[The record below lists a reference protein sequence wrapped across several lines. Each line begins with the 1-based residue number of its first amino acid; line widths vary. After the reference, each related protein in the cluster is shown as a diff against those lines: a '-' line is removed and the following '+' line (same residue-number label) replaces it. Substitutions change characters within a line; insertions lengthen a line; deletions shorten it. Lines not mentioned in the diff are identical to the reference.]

1 MTKEMGEL
9 KILIT
14 GTVGA
19 GKTTAIAA
27 VSDIQPLSTD
37 VRNNDASIAKAL
49 TTVGL
54 DYGELALGGGEVLRI
69 YGTPGQKRYDFMWK
83 ILVRGAL
90 GLVILIDNSRPDPLA
105 DLAVYVNGFSGFLAS
120 SACVVGVG
128 RMETHATP
136 HLDQFAE
143 RLDQLGVRCP
153 VVALDVRQRD
163 QVVQLLDLLLVQMEA
178 DA

>member
-1 MTKEMGEL
+1 MSNAGEL

-27 VSDIQPLSTD
+27 VSDTQPLSTD
-37 VRNNDASIAKAL
+37 VRNNDASVTKAL
-49 TTVGL
+49 TTVGM
-54 DYGELALGGGEVLRI
+54 DYGELALEGGEVLRI
-69 YGTPGQKRYDFMWK
+69 YGTPGQERFSFMWK

-105 DLAVYVNGFSGFLAS
+105 DLDVYLHGFADFIAT

-128 RMETHATP
+128 RMEAHP
-136 HLDQFAE
+136 SPDINRFAE
-143 RLDQLGVRCP
+143 HMERAGARCP
-153 VVALDVRQRD
+153 VIALDVRQRS
-163 QVVQLLDLLLVQMEA
+163 QVLALFDLLLVQMET
-178 DA
+178 DE